1 MNMAV
6 VEHSDLHR
14 RYIIKCDLCHTRASI
29 TEADKQGWDWFTGTL
44 GRTMHY
50 CPEHAKTPERN
61 RAFDKSRGYA
71 P

>member
-1 MNMAV
+1 MAV

-14 RYIIKCDLCHTRASI
+14 RYIIKCDLCNKRASI
-29 TEADKQGWDWFTGTL
+29 ADADKQGWDWFTGTL